1 MTTVSKPNLIDI
13 LSFSESTNVSEFE
26 ETVINATV
34 KVLAYYD
41 NWEKEYGDGFY
52 PIWAAE
58 DKNLCHWDK
67 TFVYFTLVDE
77 FVIEQCKNCFIW
89 KQTTEKCIDGLDYD
103 TGKELLETLNN
114 FLLDK
119 YKNNTI
125 CEKILGTVIQ
135 NKCGEMI
142 YPPKNFKY

>member
-1 MTTVSKPNLIDI
+1 MTTVSKSNLIDV
-13 LSFSESTNVSEFE
+13 LSFSESTNGSEFNE
-26 ETVINATV
+26 SVINTTV

-41 NWEKEYGDGFY
+41 DWEREYGDGFY
-52 PIWAAE
+52 PIWTEE
-58 DKNLCHWDK
+58 DKNLCHQNK

-89 KQTTEKCIDGLDYD
+89 KQTTEKCIDGLDGD
-103 TGKELLETLNN
+103 TGKDLLEALNN

-125 CEKILGTVIQ
+125 CEKILGSVIQ
-135 NKCGEMI
+135 NKYCKML
-142 YPPKNFKY
+142 YPSKNFNY